1 MNMIRPWKQAARSL
15 FRRPGFTIAAV
26 VILAA
31 GIAATTGVF
40 SIVDATILKPLPYP
54 APDRLVMVMEANS
67 AKSEATGLLAPGRLE
82 DWNRRSRTF
91 VAISGSYAENVT
103 ETSGDVPERLAARRT
118 SPRFFEVYGVR
129 PLIGRTFTAEE
140 EVDGGP
146 AAAVISHRLWERRYQ
161 RRRDV
166 LSKRLLLK
174 GQSYPIVGV
183 MPPDFAPN
191 GIDLWIATPPSPGML
206 VVRDARFLTGVGRMK
221 RGVTIAAAQHDLARV
236 QVELGREFPA
246 TDRNWSA
253 QVTDLARSRIGAV
266 RQPLLFILGS
276 VAMLLLIAVA
286 NTAGLM
292 LAQLQRRE
300 HELAIR
306 GFLGATRG
314 QVVTGIVQEVLIIA
328 AVAIVLAVT
337 TDIVLLRVGSAT
349 LAALPRASAVGV
361 DWRALAVA
369 SLCGVGAAL
378 ACGALPAWR
387 ATRGAIAATIARAGR
402 GTSSEWRGQGIL
414 VAGQIAVATLLLC
427 STALMLRSYYN
438 LTHENPGFD
447 ASHSVTFHVG
457 AAWDEDRAA
466 VGRMQRDL
474 LGALASLPGVTS
486 AGFSNFLPA
495 SNATIRYRVR
505 LQDIAPA
512 PGAGDEN
519 LLTVGERSVTS
530 GYFAALGA
538 PLVAGMTCPDF
549 TVARTAGPKVL
560 VNRRFVATYAGG
572 RSVVGRLLR
581 WEQDRPGAPNTEIV
595 GVVDDI
601 REDNLRA
608 AAVPYVYSCLGP
620 GEWPDPE
627 YVVRTAGDPRAV
639 VGAIRATVRRL
650 EPTRALFGLSTL
662 DDVLDASLGETRLQ
676 TGLISAFGLAA
687 VVLAVIGLYGL
698 VTLAVST
705 RQREIGIRIALGA
718 EPRRVVWELAVR
730 VAWLLAGGA
739 AGGLVMTIIA
749 QRQFRAMVFGVAPL
763 DPATLAGAVF
773 GVATAAGIATVLPA
787 WRAARIDP
795 VGAMR
800 EGG

>member
-1 MNMIRPWKQAARSL
+1 MIRPWKQAARSL
-15 FRRPGFTIAAV
+15 IRRPGFAVAAIA
-26 VILAA
+26 ILGA

-40 SIVDATILKPLPYP
+40 SIVDATVLRPLPYP
-54 APDRLVMVMEANS
+54 EPDRLVLVMEANS
-67 AKSEATGLLAPGRLE
+67 AKGEATGLLAPGRLE
-82 DWNRRSRTF
+82 DWNRRNRTF

-118 SPRFFEVYGVR
+118 SPRFFAVYGVR
-129 PLIGRTFTAEE
+129 PTVGRTFTPDE
-140 EVDGGP
+140 EVAGGP
-146 AAAVISHRLWERRYQ
+146 AAAVISDHLWERRYQ
-161 RRRDV
+161 RRPDV
-166 LSKRLLLK
+166 VGQRLLLK

-183 MPPDFAPN
+183 MPRAFAPN
-191 GIDLWIATPPSPGML
+191 GIDLWIPAQPSPGML
-206 VVRDARFLTGVGRMK
+206 AVRDARFLTGVGRLK
-221 RGVTIAAAQHDLARV
+221 PGVTIAAAQGDLARV
-236 QVELGREFPA
+236 QTELGQAFPA
-246 TDRNWSA
+246 TDKNWSA
-253 QVTDLARSRIGAV
+253 QVTDLARSRVGDV
-266 RQPLLFILGS
+266 RQPLLFVLGS

-314 QVVTGIVQEVLIIA
+314 QVVSGIVQEVLIIA
-328 AVAIVLAVT
+328 VVAIALAVVA
-337 TDIVLLRVGSAT
+337 DVVFLRVASARLASLPGSAGI
-349 LAALPRASAVGV
+349 GV

-378 ACGALPAWR
+378 TCGALPAWR
-387 ATRGAIAATIARAGR
+387 ATRGAIAAVISRAGR
-402 GTSSEWRGQGIL
+402 GTSSEWRWQGIL
-414 VAGQIAVATLLLC
+414 VAGQIAIATLLLC

-512 PGAGDEN
+512 AGAGDEN

-549 TVARTAGPKVL
+549 AVARTGGPKVL

-608 AAVPYVYSCLGP
+608 PAVPYLYSCLGP

-627 YVVRTAGDPRAV
+627 YVVRTGGDPRAL

-650 EPTRALFGLSTL
+650 EPTRAVFGLQTLGDNLDATL
-662 DDVLDASLGETRLQ
+662 DETRLQ
-676 TGLISAFGLAA
+676 TSLISAFGLAA
-687 VVLAVIGLYGL
+687 VMLAVIGLYGL
-698 VTLAVST
+698 VALAVTT
-705 RQREIGIRIALGA
+705 RKREIGIRIALGA
-718 EPRRVVWELAVR
+718 EPRRVVWELAAR
-730 VAWLLAGGA
+730 VAWLLIGGA
-739 AGGLVMTIIA
+739 AGGLLLTVIA
-749 QRQFRAMVFGVAPL
+749 QRQLRAMVFGVAPL
-763 DPATLAGAVF
+763 DPATLAGAVL
-773 GVATAAGIATVLPA
+773 GVAVAAGIATCLPA

-800 EGG
+800 DGG